1 MFFEDQFEP
10 NFSLIVVGV
19 VALLIIL
26 SSIQVVRT
34 QTVHIVER
42 LGKYRRTLS
51 PGLHFIIP
59 VFDKV
64 VSKPSLR
71 IHQLDVTV
79 ETKTKDNVFVTIPV
93 MVQYRV
99 IDPVKSYYT
108 LEDYQSQLQSYV
120 YDRVRTSVAKLELDR
135 AFESKDEIAM
145 EVEETLKGVMS
156 SYGFEIIN
164 TLVTDINPDVRVKES
179 MNSINAAYRE
189 REATLALAEADKIK
203 LVKKAEAEAESK
215 KLQGQG
221 IADQRSAIIEGLVS
235 QYKALEDVGVG
246 SQAQE
251 ILLITQ
257 YFDTLAEV
265 AKASQTKT
273 LMLPSNPGG
282 VSDIINDIRS
292 LSAVKTQP

>member
-1 MFFEDQFEP
+1 MFSDV
-10 NFSLIVVGV
+10 STWWVLIAV
-19 VALLIIL
+19 IIL
-26 SSIQVVRT
+26 FTGLSSLKIVRT
-34 QTVHIVER
+34 QTVYIVER
-42 LGKYRRTLS
+42 LGKYKKTLS

-71 IHQLDVTV
+71 IHQLDVVV

-108 LEDYQSQLQSYV
+108 LENYQSQLQSYV

-203 LVKKAEAEAESK
+203 LVKRAEAEAESK
-215 KLQGQG
+215 RLQGEG
-221 IADQRSAIIEGLVS
+221 IAKQRSAIIEGLVS
-235 QYKALEDVGVG
+235 QYKKLETVGVG
-246 SQAQE
+246 DQAQE

-265 AKASQTKT
+265 AKASETKT

-292 LSAVKTQP
+292 LTAAQSQG